1 MRTCPWLWLFL
12 GALTLAQVGAGP
24 AEATGTPAGRRTDAA
39 GLTLILIP
47 PGEFLMGSSEKQDE
61 AFGSAFW
68 RSAPPEEQD
77 LQSEKPQH
85 PVCISKAFFMS
96 AHEITVGQFRRF
108 VTATGYKT
116 DAEKSHRG
124 GRGFD
129 VHGGAEHKG
138 QFENGPQYTW
148 RNPGFPQSDEH
159 PVVLV
164 SWNDAVAFTAWLST
178 AEKAV
183 YRLPTEAEWEYA
195 CRAGTRTWLNFGDD
209 PSLAPLNANLADGSL
224 EKAHPGHVTRQRA
237 LKPQKEPEDG
247 QVYTAPVGRFKPNAF
262 GLFDMH
268 GNVWEWCQDR
278 YWPSAYKRLDAHMT
292 TVDPQGPDV
301 SEAAGPLRVL
311 RGGSWY
317 VDMVTAR
324 SSARLWNAPEDA
336 FCYAG
341 FRVVR
346 AP

>member
-1 MRTCPWLWLFL
+1 
-12 GALTLAQVGAGP
+12 
-24 AEATGTPAGRRTDAA
+24 
-39 GLTLILIP
+39 
-47 PGEFLMGSSEKQDE
+47 
-61 AFGSAFW
+61 
-68 RSAPPEEQD
+68 
-77 LQSEKPQH
+77 
-85 PVCISKAFFMS
+85 MS

-108 VTATGYKT
+108 VNATGYQT

-124 GRGFD
+124 GRGFN
-129 VHGGAEHKG
+129 VRGGPDRKG
-138 QFENGPQYTW
+138 QFENGSQYTW
-148 RNPGFPQSDEH
+148 RNPGFPQSDEQ

-164 SWNDAVAFTAWLST
+164 SWNDAVAFAAWLS
-178 AEKAV
+178 AEEKAV

-209 PSLAPLNANLADGSL
+209 PSIAALHANLADASL
-224 EKAHPGHVTRQRA
+224 EMAHPGHVTRQRV
-237 LKPQKEPEDG
+237 LKPHEEREDG
-247 QVYTAPVGRFKPNAF
+247 YVYTAPVGRFAPNAF

-278 YWPSAYKRLDAHMT
+278 YWPSAYKKLDPNVT
-292 TVDPQGPDV
+292 TVDPHGPDV

-324 SSARLWNAPEDA
+324 SSSRLWNDPAEA

-341 FRVVR
+341 FRLVR
-346 AP
+346 EP